1 MAIATTNPAT
11 GETVK
16 EFDALTEQQLEEKLQ
31 RAWDTFQ
38 TYRDTTF
45 EQRAGWLRAAA
56 DIFDAETDR
65 LAELATL
72 EMGKTFTAAKA
83 EIAKCSLGCRWYAD
97 HAAEDLADV
106 EWPRPSTAP
115 EDARIFTRY
124 QPLGPVLAIMP
135 WNFPYWQVLR
145 FAAPA
150 LMAGNVGLL
159 KHASNVPQV
168 AMAIEDV
175 LLRAGFPEGAFQT
188 LLVGSSV
195 IEGIIDDDRVRAVTL
210 TGSEPAGREVGAR
223 AGQNVKTSVLEL
235 GGSDPF
241 IVMPSADLDSTV
253 TAAVSSRMLNNGQS
267 CINAKRFIVHRDVA
281 DDFTRKLVEKMES
294 LTIGDPMDES
304 TDLGPMSQSNGVT
317 DLDEQVQ
324 DSIKAGARLLTGGE
338 RLDRPGNYY
347 PPTVLTDIPKDA
359 RAYYEELFGPVAL
372 VFRAEDAD
380 DAIRIA
386 NDSPFGLGGSA
397 WTNDEDEKWRF
408 ATEVESGMVYINK
421 ITESTPEVPFGGAKN
436 SGYGRELASFG
447 PQSFVN
453 AKTIWIQAG
462 VQPESSPPAE

>member
-11 GETVK
+11 GETVQ
-16 EFDALTEQQLEEKLQ
+16 EFDSLTQQELEDRIQ
-31 RAWDTFQ
+31 RSWDAFQ
-38 TYRDTTF
+38 SYRDTTF
-45 EQRAGWLRAAA
+45 YQRAGWMRAAA
-56 DIFDAETDR
+56 DILGAEADH

-72 EMGKTFTAAKA
+72 EMGKPFAAAKA
-83 EIAKCSLGCRWYAD
+83 EVTKCALGCRWYAD
-97 HAAEDLADV
+97 HAPEHLADHP
-106 EWPRPSTAP
+106 WDPADAP
-115 EDARIFTRY
+115 ENARAFPRY
-124 QPLGPVLAIMP
+124 PPLGPILAIMP

-150 LMAGNVGLL
+150 LMAGNTGLL

-168 AMAIEDV
+168 AMALEDV
-175 LLRAGFPEGAFQT
+175 RTRAGFPDGAFQT

-195 IEGIIDDDRVRAVTL
+195 IEGVIDDDRVRAVTL

-267 CINAKRFIVHRDVA
+267 CINAKRFIVHEQIA
-281 DDFTRKLVEKMES
+281 DEFTQKLVEKMES
-294 LTIGDPMDES
+294 LTIGDPMDEK
-304 TDLGPMSQSNGVT
+304 TDLGPMSQGNGVT
-317 DLDEQVQ
+317 DLDEQVKA
-324 DSIKAGARLLTGGE
+324 SIRGGARLRPGGE
-338 RLDRPGNYY
+338 PLDRPGNYS

-359 RAYYEELFGPVAL
+359 RAYYEELFGPGAL
-372 VFRAEDAD
+372 VFRAADVD

-397 WTNDEDEKWRF
+397 WTEDD
-408 ATEVESGMVYINK
+408 
-421 ITESTPEVPFGGAKN
+421 
-436 SGYGRELASFG
+436 
-447 PQSFVN
+447 
-453 AKTIWIQAG
+453 
-462 VQPESSPPAE
+462 

>member
-11 GETVK
+11 GETVQ

-45 EQRAGWLRAAA
+45 EQRAGWLHAAA
-56 DIFDAETDR
+56 DIFDAETER

-72 EMGKTFTAAKA
+72 EMGKTFAAAKA
-83 EIAKCSLGCRWYAD
+83 EVAKCSLGCRWYAD

-106 EWPRPSTAP
+106 EWPKPANAS
-115 EDARIFTRY
+115 ENARIFTRY

-175 LLRAGFPEGAFQT
+175 LNRAGFPEGAFQT

-241 IVMPSADLDSTV
+241 IVMPSVGDLDAV
-253 TAAVSSRMLNNGQS
+253 VDAAVSSRMLNNGQS
-267 CINAKRFIVHRDVA
+267 CINAKRFIVHQDIA
-281 DDFTRKLVEKMES
+281 DDFTQKLVQKMEA
-294 LTIGDPMDES
+294 LTIGDPMDEN
-304 TDLGPMSQSNGVT
+304 TDVGPMSQGNGVD

-324 DSIKAGARLLTGGE
+324 DSIKSGARLLTGGG

-347 PPTVLTDIPKDA
+347 PPTVLADIPKDA

-372 VFRAEDAD
+372 VFRAGDAD

-397 WTNDEDEKWRF
+397 WTSDEDEKMRF

-421 ITESTPEVPFGGAKN
+421 VTESTPEVPFGGAKN

-453 AKTIWIQAG
+453 AKTIWIQ
-462 VQPESSPPAE
+462 

>member
-11 GETVK
+11 GETVR
-16 EFDALTEQQLEEKLQ
+16 EFDALTEQQLEEKIQ
-31 RAWDTFQ
+31 RAHETFQ
-38 TYRDTTF
+38 TFRDTTF

-56 DIFDAETDR
+56 DIFDAENEE
-65 LAELATL
+65 LATLATL
-72 EMGKTFTAAKA
+72 EMGKTLFAARA
-83 EIAKCSLGCRWYAD
+83 EVSKCAYGCRWYAD

-106 EWPRPSTAP
+106 EWSPEKAP
-115 EDARIFTRY
+115 EGAKVITRF

-168 AMAIEDV
+168 AMAVEDV
-175 LLRAGFPEGAFQT
+175 LTRAGFPDGAFQT

-241 IVMPSADLDSTV
+241 IVMPSVDLDATV
-253 TAAVSSRMLNNGQS
+253 DAAVSSRMLNNGQS
-267 CINAKRFIVHRDVA
+267 CINAKRFIVHEQVA
-281 DDFTRKLVEKMES
+281 DDFTSKLVEKMEA
-294 LTIGDPMDES
+294 LTMGDPMDEG
-304 TDLGPMSQSNGVT
+304 TDLGPMSQAQGVE
-317 DLDEQVQ
+317 DLDSQVQ
-324 DSIKAGARLLTGGE
+324 DSVSAGARILTGGK
-338 RLDRPGNYY
+338 PQGGQGNYY
-347 PPTVLTDIPKDA
+347 PATVMTDIPKDA
-359 RAYYEELFGPVAL
+359 RAYHEELFGPVAL
-372 VFRAEDAD
+372 VFRAADID

-397 WTNDEDEKWRF
+397 WTQDDAEKQRF
-408 ATEVESGMVYINK
+408 ANEVETGMIYINK

-447 PQSFVN
+447 PQSFMN
-453 AKTIWIQAG
+453 AKTIWIQ
-462 VQPESSPPAE
+462 

>member
-11 GETVK
+11 GETVQ
-16 EFDALTEQQLEEKLQ
+16 EFDALTSEQLEEKLQ
-31 RAWDTFQ
+31 RSWDAFAR
-38 TYRDTTF
+38 YRATTF

-56 DIFDAETDR
+56 DIFDAENER

-72 EMGKTFTAAKA
+72 EMGKTFAAAKA
-83 EIAKCSLGCRWYAD
+83 EVTKSALGCRWYAD

-106 EWPRPSTAP
+106 EWPKPANAP
-115 EDARIFTRY
+115 DGARIFTRY
-124 QPLGPVLAIMP
+124 QPLGPVLAVMP

-150 LMAGNVGLL
+150 LMAGNTGLL

-175 LLRAGFPEGAFQT
+175 LTRAGFPEGVFQT
-188 LLVGSSV
+188 LLVGSSA
-195 IEGIIDDDRVRAVTL
+195 IEGIIDDPRVRAVTL

-223 AGQNVKTSVLEL
+223 AGKNVKTSVLEL

-241 IVMPSADLDSTV
+241 IVMPSVDLDATV
-253 TAAVSSRMLNNGQS
+253 DAAVSSRMLNNGQS
-267 CINAKRFIVHRDVA
+267 CINAKRFIVHEQIA
-281 DDFTRKLVEKMES
+281 DEFTRKLVEKMES
-294 LTIGDPMDES
+294 LTIGDPMDEN
-304 TDLGPMSQSNGVT
+304 TDLGPMSQGNGVT

-338 RLDRPGNYY
+338 PLDRRGNWY
-347 PPTVLTDIPKDA
+347 PPTVLTDIPKDS
-359 RAYYEELFGPVAL
+359 RAYREELFGPVAL
-372 VFRAEDAD
+372 VFRAADVD

-386 NDSPFGLGGSA
+386 NDSDFGLGGSA
-397 WTNDEDEKWRF
+397 WTEDDAEKERF
-408 ATEVESGMVYINK
+408 ANEVESGMVYVNK
-421 ITESTPEVPFGGAKN
+421 VTESTPEVPFGGAKN

-453 AKTIWIQAG
+453 AKTIWIQ
-462 VQPESSPPAE
+462 

>member
-16 EFDALTEQQLEEKLQ
+16 EFDALTDAQLEEKLQ
-31 RAWDTFQ
+31 RAWDAFQ

-56 DIFDAETDR
+56 DIFDAENER

-72 EMGKTFTAAKA
+72 EMGKTFVAAKA
-83 EIAKCSLGCRWYAD
+83 EVTKCALGCRWYAD

-106 EWPRPSTAP
+106 EWPKPKSAP
-115 EDARIFTRY
+115 EHARIFTRY
-124 QPLGPVLAIMP
+124 QPLGPVLAVMP

-168 AMAIEDV
+168 ALAIEDV
-175 LLRAGFPEGAFQT
+175 LRRAGFPDGAFQT

-223 AGQNVKTSVLEL
+223 AGHNVKTSVLEL

-241 IVMPSADLDSTV
+241 IVMPSADLDATV
-253 TAAVSSRMLNNGQS
+253 EAGVSSRLLNNGQS
-267 CINAKRFIVHRDVA
+267 CINAKRFILHTDIA
-281 DDFTRKLVEKMES
+281 DEFTQKLVAKFES
-294 LTIGDPMDES
+294 LTVGDPMDEN
-304 TDLGPMSQSNGVT
+304 TDVGPLSGSQSLEE
-317 DLDEQVQ
+317 LDQQVQ
-324 DSIKAGARLLTGGE
+324 DSVAAGAKLLTGGK
-338 RLDRPGNYY
+338 PSGGAGNYY
-347 PPTVLTDIPKDA
+347 PPTILAEIPKEA

-372 VFRAEDAD
+372 VHRATDVD

-386 NDSPFGLGGSA
+386 NDSDFGLGGSA
-397 WTNDEDEKWRF
+397 WTNDEAEKERF
-408 ATEVESGMVYINK
+408 ATEVESGMVYVNK

-453 AKTIWIQAG
+453 AKTIWIQ
-462 VQPESSPPAE
+462 